1 MEDKT
6 LINRLTSWLG
16 IKRRSPVKPGDFGN
30 NGGIGQGYMTFPG
43 WNTVERDR
51 LALSSNNIGTAQEA
65 IRQHIVFRSIS
76 AIANEASVA
85 RLKVVKRKEKD
96 ESDEEVI
103 NHPFEVRWEKPNPMM
118 GRTFL
123 VQFWTWQLL
132 LSGEAY
138 LYVIP
143 GRGKNNEISEIWP
156 VPSWWI
162 APRAHPEKFIDGFAF
177 SSDPSKQPEVIP
189 SEYICYSRLVHPF
202 DLRRGLSPLAAIM
215 TEVTGDLSMGN
226 WNKNFFG
233 KENATPTGLV
243 SVPRDTLDQD
253 LNRIRT
259 EIVDFFGSGQRRVAV
274 ARSGDIE
281 WTAFDRSQNDM
292 QFLQGRQYNENA
304 ILKVFGIPEG
314 FFAKDATRANADG
327 AKATFIENA
336 VYPHLVSLAEDL
348 NAQIMHRYYDD
359 ATRAQ
364 FVEIRPRNVQLE
376 LQEHGAI
383 AQYLTL
389 DEMRARFQYPPIGD
403 VRGLM
408 LMTEINRGLPMMGGA
423 AALKLEED
431 AAKKTQAEEE
441 KLQAELA
448 EYEKRYLELGTIED
462 AINSEEGTVPE
473 NFLLPE
479 PEANAD
485 LSGESA
491 VDEENEEMKWFGYQE
506 RDTIQNSGKLGW
518 YKAVPTKSRL
528 AVVHEMVQWQR
539 RCHQGVMKSRIPA
552 PRRPSSI
559 PTAIVDE
566 VVEHMTRA
574 TNGQDVDRIFN
585 QAIREYIH
593 ESVVRTET
601 KRQG

>member
-6 LINRLTSWLG
+6 LLGRLSSWLG
-16 IKRRSPVKPGDFGN
+16 IKRRSSIKPGDFGN

-202 DLRRGLSPLAAIM
+202 DLRRGLSPL
-215 TEVTGDLSMGN
+215 
-226 WNKNFFG
+226 
-233 KENATPTGLV
+233 
-243 SVPRDTLDQD
+243 
-253 LNRIRT
+253 T

-314 FFAKDATRANADG
+314 FYAKDATRANADG

-348 NAQIMHRYYDD
+348 NAQIMHRYYDE

-403 VRGLM
+403 IRGMM
-408 LMTEINRGLPMMGGA
+408 LLSEISKGQALPGGRPA
-423 AALKLEED
+423 MAMEEE
-431 AAKKTQAEEE
+431 AAKKAKEEEE
-441 KLQAELA
+441 KASAELA
-448 EYEKRYLELGTIED
+448 KYEQEYLALTTSD
-462 AINSEEGTVPE
+462 ADDPKDVPS
-473 NFLLPE
+473 FIDTE
-479 PEANAD
+479 PEQPSAD
-485 LSGESA
+485 SEAELS
-491 VDEENEEMKWFGYQE
+491 VDTDETKWFGQ
-506 RDTIQNSGKLGW
+506 RSGW
-518 YKAVPTKSRL
+518 YKAIPTTSRL
-528 AVVHEMVQWQR
+528 TIVHEMLQWQR
-539 RCHQGVMKSRIPA
+539 RCHQGVRSSRIPA
-552 PRRPSSI
+552 PRKPTHI
-559 PTAIVDE
+559 PPE
-566 VVEHMTRA
+566 M
-574 TNGQDVDRIFN
+574 VDRITVSMATATNEADVETIFH

-593 ESVVRTET
+593 ESTLRSET
-601 KRQG
+601 KRQD

>member
-6 LINRLTSWLG
+6 LLGRLSSWLG
-16 IKRRSPVKPGDFGN
+16 IKRRSSIKPGDFGN

-281 WTAFDRSQNDM
+281 WTAFDRSQTDM

-348 NAQIMHRYYDD
+348 NAQIMHRYYDE

-403 VRGLM
+403 IRGMM
-408 LMTEINRGLPMMGGA
+408 LLSEISKGQALPGGRPA
-423 AALKLEED
+423 MAMEEE
-431 AAKKTQAEEE
+431 AAKKAKEEEE
-441 KLQAELA
+441 KASAELA
-448 EYEKRYLELGTIED
+448 KYEQEYLALTTSD
-462 AINSEEGTVPE
+462 ADDPKDVPS
-473 NFLLPE
+473 FIDTE
-479 PEANAD
+479 PEQPSAD
-485 LSGESA
+485 SEAELS
-491 VDEENEEMKWFGYQE
+491 VDTDETKWFGQ
-506 RDTIQNSGKLGW
+506 RSGW
-518 YKAVPTKSRL
+518 YKAIPTTSRL
-528 AVVHEMVQWQR
+528 TIVHEMLQWQR
-539 RCHQGVMKSRIPA
+539 RCHQGVRSSRIPA
-552 PRRPSSI
+552 PRKPTHI
-559 PTAIVDE
+559 PPE
-566 VVEHMTRA
+566 M
-574 TNGQDVDRIFN
+574 VDRITVSMATATNEADVETIFH

-593 ESVVRTET
+593 ESTLRSET
-601 KRQG
+601 KRQD

>member
-6 LINRLTSWLG
+6 LLGRLSSWLG
-16 IKRRSPVKPGDFGN
+16 IKRRSSIKPGEFGN

-43 WNTVERDR
+43 WDTVDRDR

-253 LNRIRT
+253 LSRIRT

-348 NAQIMHRYYDD
+348 NAQIMHRYYDE

-403 VRGLM
+403 IRGMM
-408 LMTEINRGLPMMGGA
+408 LLSEISKGQALPGGRPA
-423 AALKLEED
+423 IAMEEE
-431 AAKKTQAEEE
+431 AAKKAKEEEE
-441 KLQAELA
+441 KASAELA
-448 EYEKRYLELGTIED
+448 KYEQEYLALTTSD
-462 AINSEEGTVPE
+462 ADDPKDVPS
-473 NFLLPE
+473 FIDTE
-479 PEANAD
+479 PEQPSAD
-485 LSGESA
+485 SEAELS
-491 VDEENEEMKWFGYQE
+491 VDTEETKWFGQ
-506 RDTIQNSGKLGW
+506 RSGW
-518 YKAVPTKSRL
+518 YKAIPTTSRL
-528 AVVHEMVQWQR
+528 TIVHEMLQWQR
-539 RCHQGVMKSRIPA
+539 RCHQGVRSSRIPA
-552 PRRPSSI
+552 PRKPTHI
-559 PTAIVDE
+559 PPE
-566 VVEHMTRA
+566 M
-574 TNGQDVDRIFN
+574 VDRITVSMATATNEADVETIFR

-593 ESVVRTET
+593 ESTLRSET
-601 KRQG
+601 KRQD

>member
-1 MEDKT
+1 
-6 LINRLTSWLG
+6 
-16 IKRRSPVKPGDFGN
+16 
-30 NGGIGQGYMTFPG
+30 MTFPG
-43 WNTVERDR
+43 WSTIERDR
-51 LALSSNNIGTAQEA
+51 LALSTNHIGTAQEA
-65 IRQHIVFRSIS
+65 IQQHIVFRSIS

-85 RLKVVKRKEKD
+85 RLKVVKRRERD
-96 ESDEEVI
+96 ESDEEI
-103 NHPFEVRWEKPNPMM
+103 TNHPFEIRWEKPNPMM

-123 VQFWTWQLL
+123 VQFWMWQLL

-138 LYVIP
+138 LYIIP

-162 APRAHPEKFIDGFAF
+162 APRPHPEKFIDGFAF
-177 SSDPSKQPEVIP
+177 AADTSKQPEVIP

-215 TEVTGDLSMGN
+215 TEVSGDLSMGR
-226 WNKNFFG
+226 WNKSFFG

-253 LNRIRT
+253 LGRIRT
-259 EIVDFFGSGQRRVAV
+259 EIIDFFGSGQRRVAV
-274 ARSGDIE
+274 ARAGDIE

-292 QFLQGRQYNENA
+292 QFLQGRQFNENA

-403 VRGLM
+403 VRGSM
-408 LMTEINRGLPMMGGA
+408 LLSEISKGA
-423 AALKLEED
+423 ALPGGKPAQVLEEE
-431 AAKKTQAEEE
+431 AAKKAKAEEE
-441 KLQAELA
+441 QASEDLDK
-448 EYEKRYLELGTIED
+448 YEKEYLALMSDDVTDPSSVPVVD
-462 AINSEEGTVPE
+462 ANESTSVPE
-473 NFLLPE
+473 SDQSSTTE
-479 PEANAD
+479 
-485 LSGESA
+485 
-491 VDEENEEMKWFGYQE
+491 DEETIGASDTKWFGGSADRE
-506 RDTIQNSGKLGW
+506 GWDTDPTGQSSLVHSGW

-528 AVVHEMVQWQR
+528 AIVHEIVQWQR

-552 PRRPSSI
+552 PRRPSNI
-559 PTAIVDE
+559 PITIVNAIVDRMA
-566 VVEHMTRA
+566 HA
-574 TNGQDVDRIFN
+574 TNGQDVDHIFYT
-585 QAIREYIH
+585 AIREYIY
-593 ESVVRTET
+593 EDAMGTEA
-601 KRQG
+601 KRDN